1 MLSQKQ
7 VDARKAY
14 LMKNLDL
21 EHLARSI
28 DTGMALVEST
38 PILPISDRLAD
49 QSIFDRPK
57 IKKDMDGELNING
70 NVNDF
75 LITEDTFKE
84 FSSAVG
90 VKLQISGSE
99 DEVIE
104 SIEGSVAA
112 SLNLSKEGG
121 TKLHMV
127 LAKKMIFVA
136 DYSFNPLSIKD
147 FIKPEVKDYLE
158 GLSLTDDKAWDMA
171 IKNLGVGYISSVWF
185 GGAHMSYT
193 KMKQTHWSNR
203 TAFAA
208 AVTAKYE
215 DPTEK
220 LTGSL
225 SFTYQGSKE
234 GQQHT
239 GSFSREVV
247 GGNLS
252 TENVKEWTVSVTE
265 NLDNINVVK
274 YTTLPIHTLYEPY
287 ALDNKHIKKA
297 LQDAETRAY
306 TKFNDKLTKWD
317 GLYSE
322 DPLGP
327 APTPTPPPTVPH
339 DAIEKYLNDWA
350 KASPWEGQNHENWA
364 KAALQHLKSFP
375 GYPVNIV
382 LFKKDNDVTATP
394 PTRFAKK
401 LVKVVGKGPFPTRPE
416 YYVYMAA
423 RNQEMWTVSNLG
435 DLGWSNWAYSGNS
448 KRIGERLVHFY

>member
-49 QSIFDRPK
+49 QSIFDRSK
-57 IKKDMDGELNING
+57 IKKDMEGELNVNG

-75 LITEDTFKE
+75 NITEDTFKE

-90 VKLQISGSE
+90 VQLQISGSE

-147 FIKPEVKDYLE
+147 FIKPDVKAYLE
-158 GLSLTDDKAWDMA
+158 GLTLTDDKAWDVA
-171 IKNLGVGYISSVWF
+171 IKFLGVGYISSVWF

-220 LTGSL
+220 LTASL
-225 SFTYQGSKE
+225 SFTYKGSE
-234 GQQHT
+234 DGQQHT

-252 TENVKEWTVSVTE
+252 AENVKEWTVSVTE
-265 NLDNINVVK
+265 NLNNINVVK
-274 YTTLPIHTLYEPY
+274 YTTSPTHTLYEPY
-287 ALDNKHIKKA
+287 ALNNKDIKKA

-306 TKFNDKLTKWD
+306 TKFNDNLTNWD

-322 DPLGP
+322 DPLRP
-327 APTPTPPPTVPH
+327 VPTPTVPH
-339 DAIEKYLNDWA
+339 DAIKRHLDNWAATKFSGQDHEEWA
-350 KASPWEGQNHENWA
+350 KQ
-364 KAALQHLKSFP
+364 ALISLKSFP

-382 LFKKDNDVTATP
+382 LFRKGNSVTVTP
-394 PTRFAKK
+394 PPHFAKT
-401 LVKVVGKGPFPTRPE
+401 LVKVTGKGPFPTNPM
-416 YYVYMAA
+416 YHVYIAA
-423 RNQEMWTVSNLG
+423 RNQETWTVSNGG
-435 DLGWSNWAYSGNS
+435 DLGWFYWAYSGNW
-448 KRIGERLVHFY
+448 KRDGLRIVHFS